1 MYQKTRKQILALMI
15 AGITIIIIGMIT
27 GWLYSRLPVNN
38 PQDSEQGCESVGG
51 DWDNV
56 VGQCLLSYKKAGE
69 ICVSGGQC
77 VSGICSPPALTE
89 EQQSSLPQGPLINII
104 GTCSANNEP
113 IGCVPQVIK
122 GTISM
127 NSMCLREQH

>member
-1 MYQKTRKQILALMI
+1 MRKQVQTLLVAGLAI
-15 AGITIIIIGMIT
+15 VIIGIVA
-27 GWLYSRLPVNN
+27 GWLYSRLPSNN
-38 PQDSEQGCESVGG
+38 PQDSKQGCESVGG

-69 ICVSGGQC
+69 TCVDGGQC
-77 VSGICSPPALTE
+77 VSGICSSPALTE
-89 EQQSSLPQGPLINII
+89 EQKSALSQGPFTDIV

-122 GTISM
+122 GSVSM
-127 NSMCLREQH
+127 DSMCLRESH